1 MSDSII
7 KLAQI
12 LCVGVGLSFS
22 AMLVAIF
29 ISTTW
34 RVLSLSGLIG
44 G

>member
-1 MSDSII
+1 MSDKMV

-12 LCVGVGLSFS
+12 LCVIIGLSFS
-22 AMLVAIF
+22 VMLVAIF
-29 ISTTW
+29 IATAW

>member
-1 MSDSII
+1 M
-7 KLAQI
+7 KLARI
-12 LCVGVGLSFS
+12 LCVAVGLSFS

-29 ISTTW
+29 ISTAW